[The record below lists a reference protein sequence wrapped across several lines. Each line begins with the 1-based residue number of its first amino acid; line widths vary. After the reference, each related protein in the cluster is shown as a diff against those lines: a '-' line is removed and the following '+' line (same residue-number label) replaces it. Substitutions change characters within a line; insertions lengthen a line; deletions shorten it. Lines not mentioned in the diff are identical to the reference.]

1 MAAPIFFE
9 PHLNSGC
16 SSLEN
21 TENHNSGVANVRN
34 AKSCLR
40 IRVMNTTVRHSLSK
54 WGLIFA
60 CWTFLA
66 LLFSGPQVIQA
77 ARQNRAAEGWNSVVG
92 ELIFSYIWLG
102 LTPLAIR
109 LSRSFR
115 IEGGQRFQRLTIHF
129 LASVVFLLVHVLIF
143 TVLSSPFGWYSH
155 ITPFW
160 SLYLL
165 LILTFIPTN
174 VMFYWGVVVID
185 HALNYYQKLQER
197 ELRASQLEAQLAQSQ
212 LKLLKM
218 QLHPHFLFN
227 TLNAISALIRE
238 SPDEAD
244 EMVSRLGD
252 LLRMTLETA
261 GLHEVPFK
269 KELEFLKH
277 YLGIEQTRF
286 QDRLNVVMA
295 IEPETLDGLVPSMI
309 LQPLVENSV
318 RHGVAPRPEGGC
330 IKIKAWRDN
339 SMLRLEVEDDGPGL
353 CCDTPLKEGVGL
365 TNTRARVRNLY
376 GDEHGLTMRNVA
388 GGGLVVSLTIPFRT
402 MPDNSNAYA

>member
-1 MAAPIFFE
+1 M
-9 PHLNSGC
+9 S
-16 SSLEN
+16 
-21 TENHNSGVANVRN
+21 
-34 AKSCLR
+34 
-40 IRVMNTTVRHSLSK
+40 TTTTRRHTFNK
-54 WGLIFA
+54 WALIFA

-66 LLFSGPQVIQA
+66 FLFSGPQMIQA
-77 ARQNRAAEGWNSVVG
+77 IRLNRAAEGWNSVVG
-92 ELIFSYIWLG
+92 ELIFSYLWLG
-102 LTPLAIR
+102 LTPLVIW

-115 IEGGQRFQRLTIHF
+115 IEGGQRFKRLTIHF
-129 LASVVFLLVHVLIF
+129 LASVVIVLAHVLVF
-143 TVLSSPFGWYSH
+143 TVISIPFDWYPH
-155 ITPFW
+155 LTPFW
-160 SLYLL
+160 NKYFLLSLNF
-165 LILTFIPTN
+165 TPSN

-185 HALNYYQKLQER
+185 HALDYYRKLQER
-197 ELRASQLEAQLAQSQ
+197 ELRASQLETQLAQSQ
-212 LKLLKM
+212 LQVLKM

-261 GLHEVPFK
+261 GLQEVPFK

-277 YLGIEQTRF
+277 YLDIEQTRF
-286 QDRLNVVMA
+286 QDRLKVEMA

-339 SMLRLEVEDDGPGL
+339 SLLRLEVEDDGPGV
-353 CCDTPLKEGVGL
+353 CNDAPLKERVGL

-376 GDEHGLTMRNVA
+376 GDEHDLKMRNA
-388 GGGLVVSLTIPFRT
+388 DGGGLVVSLSIPFRT
-402 MPDNSNAYA
+402 VSGSSNGYA